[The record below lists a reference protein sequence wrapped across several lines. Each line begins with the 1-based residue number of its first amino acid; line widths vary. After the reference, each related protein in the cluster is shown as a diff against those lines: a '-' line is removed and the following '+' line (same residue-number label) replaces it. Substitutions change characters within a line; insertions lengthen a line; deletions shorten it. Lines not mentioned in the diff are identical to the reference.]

1 MNIGTVIKDYRL
13 KKGLT
18 LQTLSSLSCVSKSML
33 SEIENNKK
41 MPSIDVVQR
50 ISHALKIS
58 ILALLSNDQ
67 QKATALYTKS
77 DDHLT
82 LQDPPS
88 GLSLQFISPHG
99 SMNEPTISFGKMLPN
114 SSTKVYSPTP
124 FITSNYIYIVQGIL
138 NFRLGETTYK
148 LAKGD
153 SFYFTTETVQQLFT
167 GSDEC
172 HFFSVRY
179 YPSYDQHNS
188 NDPGFSF

>member
-1 MNIGTVIKDYRL
+1 MKIGVVYLNIGTVIKDYRL

-18 LQTLSSLSCVSKSML
+18 LQALSDLSCVSKSML

-58 ILALLSNDQ
+58 LLALLCNDK
-67 QKATALYTKS
+67 QKTAAVHTKS
-77 DDHLT
+77 ADHLT

-99 SMNEPTISFGKMLPN
+99 NMNEPTVSFGKMLPN
-114 SSTKVYSPTP
+114 SSTKVYTATP
-124 FITSNYIYIVQGIL
+124 FTTSNYIYIVQGLL
-138 NFRLGETTYK
+138 NFRLGETIYQLTT
-148 LAKGD
+148 GD

-167 GSDEC
+167 GPEEC
-172 HFFSVRY
+172 HFLSVRY
-179 YPSYDQHNS
+179 YPSYT
-188 NDPGFSF
+188 